1 MKRLLC
7 GSVVLAAS
15 LGLVSCN
22 GDPTSDFRDGPTMI
36 LADPGTVFVDQGDV
50 EEVVVK
56 VTNDAGDPL
65 ATEWEITETGSGINV
80 ERNPDFLGTTTGA
93 PLESEAQFIITAGD
107 APTPSS
113 FTVSAGELSLEVPVN
128 VLPTAVPSAAFSNAA
143 PAINEL
149 VTLTA
154 EGYTFLPDAAVVIGG
169 DSAAII
175 SNDGNSITFVPV
187 PGSTG
192 PAILQNVAINFLPT
206 TPLSVPTTAEIAVGS
221 GPVGG
226 SEDPATA
233 PTLSTPA
240 LGEHTVFFDTPDFV
254 ATIDHW
260 YQFTVTEAGLYT
272 ILVDWDIGS
281 DIDVIFCEGPPA
293 ADFSNCPLS
302 SFVSH
307 PEEIEAELVPG
318 TYFVLVEDFGAD
330 AVGSTVEISIQH
342 DAPAPADIVR
352 KRATTTDVRKL
363 QRLLK
368 K

>member
-22 GDPTSDFRDGPTMI
+22 GDPTSDFRDGPTLI
-36 LADPGTVFVDQGDV
+36 VADPSTMFVDQGDA

-65 ATEWEITETGSGINV
+65 ATEWEVTETGSGISV
-80 ERNPDFLGTTTGA
+80 ERNPDFLPTTVGA
-93 PLESEAQFIITAGD
+93 PLESEVQFIVTAGD

-113 FTVSAGELSLEVPVN
+113 FTISAGELSLEVPVN
-128 VLPTAVPSAAFSNAA
+128 VLPTSVPSATFSNAA

-175 SNDGNSITFVPV
+175 ANDGNSITFVPV
-187 PGSTG
+187 PGSSG
-192 PAILQNVAINFLPT
+192 PATLGNVAINFLPT
-206 TPLSVPTTAEIAVGS
+206 TPLSVPTTAEIAVGT
-221 GPVGG
+221 GPVAG

-233 PTLSTPA
+233 PTLPTPA

-254 ATIDHW
+254 TTIDHW
-260 YQFTVTEAGLYT
+260 YQLTVTEAGLYT
-272 ILVDWDIGS
+272 ITVDWDIGS
-281 DIDVIFCEGPPA
+281 DIDVIFCEGQPA
-293 ADFSNCPLS
+293 PDFSNCPLA
-302 SFVSH
+302 SFVNH

-318 TYFVLVEDFGAD
+318 TYLILVEDFGVNA
-330 AVGSTVEISIQH
+330 AGATVEITVQH
-342 DAPAPADIVR
+342 DPIPADIVR
-352 KRATTTDVRKL
+352 KGATTTDVRKL
-363 QRLLK
+363 QRSLK

>member
-22 GDPTSDFRDGPTMI
+22 GDPTSDFRDGPTLI
-36 LADPGTVFVDQGDV
+36 VADPSTMFVDQGDA

-65 ATEWEITETGSGINV
+65 ATEWEVTETGSGISV
-80 ERNPDFLGTTTGA
+80 ERNPDFLPTTVGA
-93 PLESEAQFIITAGD
+93 PLESEVQFIVTAGD

-113 FTVSAGELSLEVPVN
+113 FTISAGELSLEVPVN
-128 VLPTAVPSAAFSNAA
+128 VLPTSVPSATFSNAA

-169 DSAAII
+169 DSAAVIA
-175 SNDGNSITFVPV
+175 NDGNSITFVPV
-187 PGSTG
+187 PGS
-192 PAILQNVAINFLPT
+192 
-206 TPLSVPTTAEIAVGS
+206 S
-221 GPVGG
+221 G
-226 SEDPATA
+226 PATA
-233 PTLSTPA
+233 PTLPTPA

-254 ATIDHW
+254 TTIDHW
-260 YQFTVTEAGLYT
+260 YQLTVTEAGLYT
-272 ILVDWDIGS
+272 ITVDWDIGS
-281 DIDVIFCEGPPA
+281 DIDVIFCEGQPA
-293 ADFSNCPLS
+293 PDFSNCPLA
-302 SFVSH
+302 SFVNH

-318 TYFVLVEDFGAD
+318 TYLILVEDFGVNA
-330 AVGSTVEISIQH
+330 AGATVEITVQH
-342 DAPAPADIVR
+342 DPIPADIVR
-352 KRATTTDVRKL
+352 KGATTTDVRKL
-363 QRLLK
+363 QRSLK